1 SVAGYSK
8 YIINCYAKNVTVEAS
23 VTAPMKEQSGYSPIS
38 GSYVDR
44 TYYSLSVGGIAGGC
58 YVMDCCWSD
67 ADVIVRADDTDV
79 PSWHIG
85 GLAGLTVTGIT
96 SYFDGTVD
104 AGTLPDDGMFY
115 VIKNDVPQILTET
128 VYREIR
134 DRLAQIDEKKSTK
147 FAAFYVRKPF
157 GLTGAWRPVVQ
168 DLLARDAEELDA
180 VYVCD
185 PDMKPREY
193 AELSGLIGEAF
204 PDGGFEA
211 YCRENGIKYGC
222 YYVYD
227 LRTEPDAHFEGFDS
241 AIWNV
246 TPGERPTLKIFG

>member
-1 SVAGYSK
+1 
-8 YIINCYAKNVTVEAS
+8 
-23 VTAPMKEQSGYSPIS
+23 
-38 GSYVDR
+38 
-44 TYYSLSVGGIAGGC
+44 
-58 YVMDCCWSD
+58 
-67 ADVIVRADDTDV
+67 VRADDTDV

-104 AGTLPDDGMFY
+104 AGTLPDDAMFY

-147 FAAFYVRKPF
+147 FASFYVRKPF

-227 LRTEPDAHFEGFDS
+227 LRDDPAPTFEGFDS

-246 TPGERPTLKIFG
+246 TPGERPVLKIFG